1 MSKTTDK
8 AKIKGTRGWERL
20 KRSAIPV
27 LTIILVIVITVGIYL
42 VYGRHPEKLAELK
55 NYAYSGAFLISLVGN
70 ATVILPGAVLPI
82 LSAIG
87 IFLYPG
93 TGPIGPIIVGLAGG
107 AGAGIGEITGY
118 LVGYSGRGIA
128 EKAKIYNRLVGWVK
142 RWGALAIFVFSV
154 VPFVFDLV
162 GIAAGVLRIP
172 FWKFLLACWLGRT
185 LLYVGVVLAAAW
197 GWEAVLPY
205 FG

>member
-1 MSKTTDK
+1 MSKTTDQ

-107 AGAGIGEITGY
+107 IGAAIGEITGY
-118 LVGYSGRGIA
+118 MAGYSGRGLA
-128 EKAKIYNRLVGWVK
+128 ERSKMYNRVEAWMR
-142 RWGALAIFVFSV
+142 RWGALTIFVLALF
-154 VPFVFDLV
+154 PFFFDLV
-162 GIAAGVLRIP
+162 GIAAGILRFP
-172 FWKFLLACWLGRT
+172 LWRFFLICWLGRT
-185 LLYVGVVLAAAW
+185 ISYVGFVLAAAW
-197 GWEAVLPY
+197 GWETVLPY
-205 FG
+205 IG

>member
-1 MSKTTDK
+1 MSQPTDQVK
-8 AKIKGTRGWERL
+8 ESGARGEGRL
-20 KRSAIPV
+20 KRRLIPI
-27 LTIILVIVITVGIYL
+27 LTIILVIAITIGIYL
-42 VYGRHPEKLAELK
+42 VYGRHPERLVELK
-55 NYAYSGAFLISLVGN
+55 NYVYWGAFLISVIGN
-70 ATVILPGAVLPI
+70 ATIILPGAVLLI
-82 LSAIG
+82 LSEIG
-87 IFLYPG
+87 IVLYPV
-93 TGPIGPIIVGLAGG
+93 TGPVGPIIVGLAGG